1 MGASL
6 LLSPYGNSGDP
17 TEIFDTVPASPGTA
31 TILGWLSLIVGLTL
45 IPGVIATGWAAL
57 QGAPRLATAALLIAV
72 PGWSAGLLFPSPEL
86 MASALDAA
94 GVERAT
100 AVAVLTS
107 LVEFNSPALAATVLI
122 FVVAHIGGTV
132 LLGLA
137 LYRARVVPTLLAI
150 LLVLA
155 QPLHFVAFV
164 VLQNTALDVTASWL
178 TALGFGAAG
187 WTLIRHRRYANAPC
201 RSDARAV
208 EHRPAVL
215 ALLASAR
222 SASRCSAQRSA
233 AGQVAGLFVPST
245 DPGRGVLP
253 DARKGFGRP
262 TGTARRIDPSPQL
275 AGLCAQRLA
284 AAGVPRDWEVDGLNS
299 VHTLGDA
306 IP

>member
-17 TEIFDTVPASPGTA
+17 TEIFDTVTASPGTA

-137 LYRARVVPTLLAI
+137 LYRARVVPYA
-150 LLVLA
+150 VGHPA
-155 QPLHFVAFV
+155 RA
-164 VLQNTALDVTASWL
+164 
-178 TALGFGAAG
+178 GAAFALRRLRRPAEHS
-187 WTLIRHRRYANAPC
+187 TRRHRILAHSPRLRRRRLDLDPPPPVRQC
-201 RSDARAV
+201 TLPERRS
-208 EHRPAVL
+208 
-215 ALLASAR
+215 
-222 SASRCSAQRSA
+222 
-233 AGQVAGLFVPST
+233 GG
-245 DPGRGVLP
+245 
-253 DARKGFGRP
+253 
-262 TGTARRIDPSPQL
+262 
-275 AGLCAQRLA
+275 
-284 AAGVPRDWEVDGLNS
+284 
-299 VHTLGDA
+299 
-306 IP
+306 